1 MKLLT
6 IEKTNRKYFKNGKVI
21 SKKKLYEEL
30 SKYNIEQLEKNGSCK
45 IRDKSEPKVTEK
57 VKTKQVKQVD
67 LKSKKPQPK
76 IIKEKKSTKKKLSIA
91 ENEVKEKKIERTIEV
106 VKISKREQ
114 NKLERQQK
122 KDEKILKSIR
132 DDYKVKNHYYSYQDK
147 HQIELYRYNRKGF
160 YNFVTILKDDEP
172 ETVDK
177 AILDDF
183 RKVQEQKPIKKE
195 SVDDDI

>member
-6 IEKTNRKYFKNGKVI
+6 IEKTNGKYLKNGKII

-45 IRDKSEPKVTEK
+45 IRDKSKPKINKE
-57 VKTKQVKQVD
+57 VKKKQVKQID
-67 LKSKKPQPK
+67 LKSEKSQPK
-76 IIKEKKSTKKKLSIA
+76 ITKEKKPKIENPTITKT
-91 ENEVKEKKIERTIEV
+91 EVKEKKVGKIIEV
-106 VKISKREQ
+106 AKISKREQ

-147 HQIELYRYNRKGF
+147 HQIELYRYNKKGF

-183 RKVQEQKPIKKE
+183 RKVQEQKPVKKE
-195 SVDDDI
+195 IDDDI

>member
-1 MKLLT
+1 MQLLT
-6 IEKTNRKYFKNGKVI
+6 IEKTNGKYLKNGKII

-30 SKYNIEQLEKNGSCK
+30 SKYNIEQLEKNDSCK
-45 IRDKSEPKVTEK
+45 IGDKSKPKMNKE
-57 VKTKQVKQVD
+57 VKKKQVKQID
-67 LKSKKPQPK
+67 SKSEKSQPK
-76 IIKEKKSTKKKLSIA
+76 ITKEKKPKVEKPALTKT
-91 ENEVKEKKIERTIEV
+91 EVKEKKVEKKIEV
-106 VKISKREQ
+106 AKISKREQ

-132 DDYKVKNHYYSYQDK
+132 DDYKVKNQYYSYQDK

-160 YNFVTILKDDEP
+160 YNFVTILENDEP

-183 RKVQEQKPIKKE
+183 RKVQEQKPVKKE
-195 SVDDDI
+195 IDDDI

>member
-6 IEKTNRKYFKNGKVI
+6 IEKTNGKYLKNGKII

-30 SKYNIEQLEKNGSCK
+30 SKYNIDQLEKNGFCK
-45 IRDKSEPKVTEK
+45 IRDKSEPKMNKEVKKKQFKQIDSKSEKSQRKITEE
-57 VKTKQVKQVD
+57 
-67 LKSKKPQPK
+67 KKPK
-76 IIKEKKSTKKKLSIA
+76 IEKPTIA
-91 ENEVKEKKIERTIEV
+91 KTEVKEKKVGKKIEV

-132 DDYKVKNHYYSYQDK
+132 DDYKVKNQYYSYQDK

-160 YNFVTILKDDEP
+160 YNFVTILENDEP

-183 RKVQEQKPIKKE
+183 RKVQEQKQIKKE
-195 SVDDDI
+195 IDDAI

>member
-1 MKLLT
+1 MQLLI
-6 IEKTNRKYFKNGKVI
+6 IEKTNGKYLKNGKII

-30 SKYNIEQLEKNGSCK
+30 SKYNIEQLEKNGFCK
-45 IRDKSEPKVTEK
+45 IRDKSEPKMNKE
-57 VKTKQVKQVD
+57 VKRNQVKQIG
-67 LKSKKPQPK
+67 LKSEKSQPK
-76 IIKEKKSTKKKLSIA
+76 TTKEKKLKIEKPTITKT
-91 ENEVKEKKIERTIEV
+91 EVKEKKVEKKIEV
-106 VKISKREQ
+106 AKISKREQ

-122 KDEKILKSIR
+122 KDEKILKSII

-160 YNFVTILKDDEP
+160 YNFVTILENDEP
-172 ETVDK
+172 ETVNK

-195 SVDDDI
+195 IDDDI

>member
-6 IEKTNRKYFKNGKVI
+6 IEKTNGKYLKNGEII

-45 IRDKSEPKVTEK
+45 IRDKSKPKINKE
-57 VKTKQVKQVD
+57 VKKKQVKQID
-67 LKSKKPQPK
+67 LKSEKSQPK
-76 IIKEKKSTKKKLSIA
+76 ITKEKKLKIEKPTITKT
-91 ENEVKEKKIERTIEV
+91 EVKEKKVDKKIKV
-106 VKISKREQ
+106 AKISKREQ

-132 DDYKVKNHYYSYQDK
+132 DDYKVKNQYYSYQNK
-147 HQIELYRYNRKGF
+147 HQIELYRYNKKGF
-160 YNFVTILKDDEP
+160 YNFVTILEDDEP

-195 SVDDDI
+195 IDDDI

>member
-6 IEKTNRKYFKNGKVI
+6 VEKTNGKYLKNGKII

-30 SKYNIEQLEKNGSCK
+30 SKYNIEQLEKNGFCK
-45 IRDKSEPKVTEK
+45 IRDKSEPKIDKE
-57 VKTKQVKQVD
+57 VKKKQAKQID
-67 LKSKKPQPK
+67 LKSEKSQPK
-76 IIKEKKSTKKKLSIA
+76 ITKEKKPKIEKPAITKT
-91 ENEVKEKKIERTIEV
+91 EVKEKKVDKKIEV
-106 VKISKREQ
+106 AKISKREQ

-147 HQIELYRYNRKGF
+147 HQIELYRYNKKGF

-195 SVDDDI
+195 IDDDI

>member
-6 IEKTNRKYFKNGKVI
+6 IEKTNGKYLKNGKVI

-45 IRDKSEPKVTEK
+45 IRDKSEPKTAEK
-57 VKTKQVKQVD
+57 VKRKQVKQVD
-67 LKSKKPQPK
+67 LKSEKSQPK
-76 IIKEKKSTKKKLSIA
+76 ITKEKNPTVKKPTITKVKD
-91 ENEVKEKKIERTIEV
+91 KEKSIEKKVEV

-172 ETVDK
+172 ETVNK

-183 RKVQEQKPIKKE
+183 RKVQEQKPVKKE
-195 SVDDDI
+195 IDDDI

>member
-1 MKLLT
+1 MKKPT
-6 IEKTNRKYFKNGKVI
+6 ITKVKDKEKSIEKKV
-21 SKKKLYEEL
+21 
-30 SKYNIEQLEKNGSCK
+30 
-45 IRDKSEPKVTEK
+45 
-57 VKTKQVKQVD
+57 
-67 LKSKKPQPK
+67 
-76 IIKEKKSTKKKLSIA
+76 
-91 ENEVKEKKIERTIEV
+91 EV

-172 ETVDK
+172 ETVNK

-183 RKVQEQKPIKKE
+183 RKVQEQKPVKKE
-195 SVDDDI
+195 IDDDI